1 MAGSGKWLPGV
12 DDSISE
18 TESKMNLQTNTAN
31 PPPLPTK
38 AKTAA
43 PVTPKRSGLSNI
55 IGIIVGII
63 GGIMVLMK
71 ISDWLS
77 GGSSSS
83 GGNTYQCIKGHTM
96 TSAFIPGK
104 CIWCG
109 STMWP
114 K

>member
-1 MAGSGKWLPGV
+1 MVVPDKWLPGG
-12 DDSISE
+12 DDSGSE
-18 TESKMNLQTNTAN
+18 AASNLNPQTNTADSQQ
-31 PPPLPTK
+31 LSLK
-38 AKTAA
+38 AETAA

-83 GGNTYQCIKGHTM
+83 GDKTWKCINGHTM